1 MSKLKGRTNELD
13 MAIGFRMKQS
23 RVSSGVSQEALGEHL
38 GITFQQI
45 QKYENG
51 KNRIAASTLVMIA
64 DFLKVSALYLLRGT
78 ENDAGA
84 LPQARDTA
92 SVEAVDLLSQ
102 LPPHSKAAAINT
114 IRALHEATAGAAPNI
129 EAA

>member
-1 MSKLKGRTNELD
+1 MPTLKDKTKELD
-13 MAIGFRMKQS
+13 VVIGFRVKQS
-23 RVSSGVSQEALGEHL
+23 RLRSGVSQEALGEHL

-51 KNRIAASTLVMIA
+51 KNRIACSTLVMIA
-64 DFLKVSALYLLRGT
+64 DFLKVSALFLLRGT
-78 ENDAGA
+78 EKDAGA

-114 IRALHEATAGAAPNI
+114 IRALHEATAGAPNA

>member
-1 MSKLKGRTNELD
+1 MSKLKGKTNELD
-13 MAIGFRMKQS
+13 VAIGFRMKQS
-23 RVSSGVSQEALGEHL
+23 RVRSGVSQEALGEHL

-64 DFLKVSALYLLRGT
+64 DFLQVSALYLLRGT

-114 IRALHEATAGAAPNI
+114 IRALHEAMVGAPNA
-129 EAA
+129 EAT